1 MRSASHELVVDL
13 IRNSGALVT
22 MTVVSQTFPNNFQ
35 QQQRMQQQG
44 FGTPPSARQFATL
57 PRKMPVGGK
66 LPAPVPPR
74 RDPKT
79 TLSVGRARAKSMV
92 AGLEGSSIEKDE
104 DDLPATTKSS
114 SVESIHQ
121 QSLSSASTPTQG
133 GPGTPVQPRTA
144 SIKARPTS
152 SRITAAELEELFQRQ
167 QGEMGM
173 GGDNRYSMMMCS
185 SRFQSAADGTP
196 PASPQKGPIVYASVA
211 EMKRKKNKT
220 GTLRGKPCA
229 IPNVASDLK
238 RTFHSTPD
246 LATALTSSTSSI
258 WASSNGIKGHR
269 SQDDMYALNHSLQ
282 RLNLPPPNHPPPPPP
297 VSQVV
302 KVDVSRSSTEYESTI
317 KLQKKLQQDGG
328 PAIVDSG
335 DIRSSFNPASN
346 AKLYASPQDLRNVAY
361 RARANSSSAT
371 NGNTV
376 SNEQTATTVYAAR
389 NQVRNAHFSECD
401 I

>member
-1 MRSASHELVVDL
+1 
-13 IRNSGALVT
+13 
-22 MTVVSQTFPNNFQ
+22 
-35 QQQRMQQQG
+35 
-44 FGTPPSARQFATL
+44 
-57 PRKMPVGGK
+57 
-66 LPAPVPPR
+66 
-74 RDPKT
+74 
-79 TLSVGRARAKSMV
+79 MV
-92 AGLEGSSIEKDE
+92 AGLEGGSIEREE
-104 DDLPATTKSS
+104 DDMPPTTKSS

-167 QGEMGM
+167 QGEFGLN
-173 GGDNRYSMMMCS
+173 GENRYSTMMCS
-185 SRFQSAADGTP
+185 SRFQSGTDSGTATP

-211 EMKRKKNKT
+211 EMKRKKNKM
-220 GTLRGKPCA
+220 GTLRGKPCT
-229 IPNVASDLK
+229 IPIVSSELK

-246 LATALTSSTSSI
+246 LATALSSSI
-258 WASSNGIKGHR
+258 ASIWTSSNGIKGHR
-269 SQDDMYALNHSLQ
+269 SQDDMYALNNSLQ

-302 KVDVSRSSTEYESTI
+302 KVDVSRSSTEYESTL

-328 PAIVDSG
+328 PAVVDSG

-361 RARANSSSAT
+361 RAKANAANAIVANANVANANATAIAQNDQSSL
-371 NGNTV
+371 
-376 SNEQTATTVYAAR
+376 R
-389 NQVRNAHFSECD
+389 NQVKCLIAKTNTNK
-401 I
+401 